1 MLPCAATWVHLEDT
15 TWAKS
20 VSRKSQAPCDSTHLW
35 DVKRKLTDTD
45 SVVETGGGG
54 GGRNGQPRGDGGWSD
69 WVAAQTATLDDA
81 SQNCT
86 PETHVI

>member
-45 SVVETGGGG
+45 SVVETGGGEG
-54 GGRNGQPRGDGGWSD
+54 QEGQERATTWGRR
-69 WVAAQTATLDDA
+69 V
-81 SQNCT
+81 
-86 PETHVI
+86 V